1 MSSNDSYP
9 PSGQAGPD
17 GEAVGLT
24 SWQPA
29 QPDPYASPAPAPQ
42 WAAPAQPWSAAASA
56 TAAVPPTAAQQVPN
70 PYGAPSYGAPAYG
83 TAPYGSPTFGAPTG
97 TPGYRTPTGA
107 PAYGSPTGAPSYS
120 TPSYG
125 TPSYG
130 TPSYG
135 TPGYPASPTYPA
147 PPIGAPMYAP
157 TPVVEPKNG
166 MAVASFVVSLVMLGA
181 GLFTGFYIGS
191 FVVVW
196 LGVAGLRK
204 ASTLDAAGYGPRGRV
219 LAWIGIA
226 IGVVNLVIVWG
237 LRFGAF

>member
-42 WAAPAQPWSAAASA
+42 WAAPAQPWSAAAP
-56 TAAVPPTAAQQVPN
+56 AAAPVPPTAVPQVPN
-70 PYGAPSYGAPAYG
+70 PYGAPSYGS
-83 TAPYGSPTFGAPTG
+83 TPYGGPTF
-97 TPGYRTPTGA
+97 
-107 PAYGSPTGAPSYS
+107 GSPTGAPTYG
-120 TPSYG
+120 TPTGAPSYG
-125 TPSYG
+125 NPSYG
-130 TPSYG
+130 A
-135 TPGYPASPTYPA
+135 PGYPAGPVYPA

-157 TPVVEPKNG
+157 TPVEAPKNG
-166 MAVASFVVSLVMLGA
+166 MAVASFVVSLVMLAA
-181 GLFTGFYIGS
+181 GLLSGFYIGS

-204 ASTLDAAGYGPRGRV
+204 ANALDAAGYGPRGRV

-226 IGVVNLVIVWG
+226 IGVVNLGIVWG
-237 LRFGAF
+237 LRFAAF

>member
-1 MSSNDSYP
+1 MSTNDSYP
-9 PSGQAGPD
+9 PAGQAAPD

-42 WAAPAQPWSAAASA
+42 WAAPAQPWSATAPA
-56 TAAVPPTAAQQVPN
+56 TAPAPPTPDHQVPN
-70 PYGAPSYGAPAYG
+70 PYGAPTYGAPTYG
-83 TAPYGSPTFGAPTG
+83 TAPYGSPTFGAPAG
-97 TPGYRTPTGA
+97 TPGYGAPTGA
-107 PAYGSPTGAPSYS
+107 PAYGSPTGGPSYGS
-120 TPSYG
+120 PSYG

-130 TPSYG
+130 AA
-135 TPGYPASPTYPA
+135 GYPAGPVYPA

-157 TPVVEPKNG
+157 APVVAPKNG

-204 ASTLDAAGYGPRGRV
+204 ASSLDAAGYGPRGRV

>member
-1 MSSNDSYP
+1 MSTNDSYP
-9 PSGQAGPD
+9 PSGQGGPD

-29 QPDPYASPAPAPQ
+29 QSDPYASPAPAPQ
-42 WAAPAQPWSAAASA
+42 WAAPAQPWSSAAPAAAP
-56 TAAVPPTAAQQVPN
+56 VPPAAAPQVPN
-70 PYGAPSYGAPAYG
+70 PYGAPSYGAQP
-83 TAPYGSPTFGAPTG
+83 
-97 TPGYRTPTGA
+97 
-107 PAYGSPTGAPSYS
+107 
-120 TPSYG
+120 YG

-130 TPSYG
+130 APT
-135 TPGYPASPTYPA
+135 YPAGPVYPA
-147 PPIGAPMYAP
+147 PPIGAPRYAP
-157 TPVVEPKNG
+157 SPVVEPKNG
-166 MAVASFVVSLVMLGA
+166 MAVASFVVSLVMLAA

-237 LRFGAF
+237 LRFGAL

>member
-42 WAAPAQPWSAAASA
+42 WAAPAQPWSAAAPVPA
-56 TAAVPPTAAQQVPN
+56 PAPPTPDHQVPN
-70 PYGAPSYGAPAYG
+70 PYGTPSYGTPTYG
-83 TAPYGSPTFGAPTG
+83 TAAYGSPTFGAPTG
-97 TPGYRTPTGA
+97 TPGYGTPTGA
-107 PAYGSPTGAPSYS
+107 PAYGSPTGAPSY
-120 TPSYG
+120 G

-135 TPGYPASPTYPA
+135 APGYPAGPVYPA

-166 MAVASFVVSLVMLGA
+166 MAVASFVVSLVMLAA

-204 ASTLDAAGYGPRGRV
+204 ANALDAAGYGPRGRV